1 MPSALA
7 VDSIEQDPGRL
18 SVRFTAP
25 AFSHE
30 LALTIAGAEFTT
42 ERDFLVPTMLFP
54 AMRMG
59 TTPRIDAPISAR
71 LLKGARRVQDVVLL
85 WEDDYERV
93 EVDAVERQDSPP
105 PPAGTG
111 AFFSAGVDSFYT
123 VLKYLDEITYLV
135 FIENVFDPRVPTD
148 EARDTARAA
157 AAALGKP
164 LVEVRANFRHLGD
177 AAGVRHLLY
186 HGSAL
191 AATALLLQG
200 TVGRMVIASTF
211 SYDLLRPW
219 GSHVLIDPLWSTE
232 SLEVVHDGVEATRPM
247 KLARLAE
254 SDVAMRHLRVCQ
266 NRPLPGLAVSD
277 RLNCGACKKC
287 LLTMTNLRVIGA
299 LGRCETLP
307 GELDLE
313 FLSRLSIDD
322 ERDFVRLNE
331 NLRVAERSDPEL
343 AAALTKS
350 LERSVIQDPIEATTK
365 QRAAE
370 KLLEKQAREIDALK
384 HSLSWR
390 VTAPLRALARRRSG

>member
-7 VDSIEQDPGRL
+7 VDSIEHEPARI
-18 SVRFTAP
+18 SVRFGAP
-25 AFSHE
+25 DFSHE
-30 LALTIAGAEFTT
+30 LALTIEGAEFSQD
-42 ERDFLVPTMLFP
+42 RDFLVPTMLFP
-54 AMRMG
+54 GMRMG
-59 TTPRIDAPISAR
+59 ATPSIGAPVSAR
-71 LLKGARRVQDVVLL
+71 LLRGARDVQDVVLL
-85 WEDDYERV
+85 WEDSYQRV
-93 EVDAVERQDSPP
+93 EIDAVERHEGSPP
-105 PPAGTG
+105 AAGTG

-123 VLKYLDEITYLV
+123 VLKYLDEITHLV
-135 FIENVFDPRVPTD
+135 FVENVFDPRVPTD

-157 AAALGKP
+157 AADLGKP

-191 AATALLLQG
+191 AAIALLMQG
-200 TVGRMVIASTF
+200 TVGRMLIASTF

-232 SLEVVHDGVEATRPM
+232 SLEIVHDGCEANRPM

-254 SDVAMRHLRVCQ
+254 SEVAMRHLRVCQ
-266 NRPLPGLAVSD
+266 NRPLPGLVVSD

-287 LLTMTNLRVIGA
+287 LLTMTNLRVVGA

-307 GELDLE
+307 DELDLE
-313 FLSRLSIDD
+313 FLGRLSIDD

-331 NLRVAERSDPEL
+331 NLRVAERHDPAL
-343 AAALTKS
+343 AAALRRS

-365 QRAAE
+365 QRTAE
-370 KLLEKQAREIDALK
+370 KQIEKQAREIDALK
-384 HSLSWR
+384 QSLSWR
-390 VTAPLRALARRRSG
+390 ITAPLRAVARRRSG